1 MVQSP
6 AVSGPT
12 WWHVPGSQRDT
23 AASHWSL
30 KGCIPGVG
38 GAEPDEA
45 PAHGWLWLYSRFFQG
60 VSLIFTCFSHVFL
73 RSVGSFPNYLG
84 GWPDYP
90 NDAEVRVVGQRSIER
105 VKIGPLIPTIL
116 GSRFFSLLLSSEH
129 LCSHHSAYNF
139 WAHSSKF

>member
-45 PAHGWLWLYSRFFQG
+45 PPAGMA
-60 VSLIFTCFSHVFL
+60 VIFPDFSKEFL
-73 RSVGSFPNYLG
+73 
-84 GWPDYP
+84 
-90 NDAEVRVVGQRSIER
+90 
-105 VKIGPLIPTIL
+105 
-116 GSRFFSLLLSSEH
+116 
-129 LCSHHSAYNF
+129 
-139 WAHSSKF
+139 